1 MKTYLLFYLKINWLP
16 CKRDLRIH
24 SAEKNEKIVRMWHF
38 SSKTTISSLLML
50 RYRMSHEI
58 WQLIKFYKCRLLY
71 TVLDSTGF
79 LLWNQFFYNMTP
91 ILFLFLSLV
100 SKNLS
105 NYGRRHCKIFT
116 HCHVC
121 KSNQI
126 LSFFTFFFLDWLL
139 TVLEIM
145 KNSV

>member
-16 CKRDLRIH
+16 CKPDLRIH

-71 TVLDSTGF
+71 TVLDITGF
-79 LLWNQFFYNMTP
+79 LLWINFSITLFPYYFCYCLWYQKTYQIMEEDIVNYSP
-91 ILFLFLSLV
+91 IVMFA
-100 SKNLS
+100 
-105 NYGRRHCKIFT
+105 
-116 HCHVC
+116 
-121 KSNQI
+121 NQI
-126 LSFFTFFFLDWLL
+126 KFDHFLLSSF
-139 TVLEIM
+139 
-145 KNSV
+145 

>member
-16 CKRDLRIH
+16 CKPDLRIH

-71 TVLDSTGF
+71 TVLDITGF
-79 LLWNQFFYNMTP
+79 LLWINFSITWLPYYFYYCLWYQKTYQIMEEDIVNYSP
-91 ILFLFLSLV
+91 IVMFA
-100 SKNLS
+100 
-105 NYGRRHCKIFT
+105 
-116 HCHVC
+116 
-121 KSNQI
+121 NQI
-126 LSFFTFFFLDWLL
+126 KFDHFLLSSF
-139 TVLEIM
+139 
-145 KNSV
+145 